1 MRALENSVFSI
12 GGRDIEVEMAAEA
25 GWILADYAST
35 ERTLGM
41 IGAQD

>member
-1 MRALENSVFSI
+1 MRALENSIFSI
-12 GGRDIEVEMAAEA
+12 GARDIEVEMAAEA
-25 GWILADYAST
+25 GWNLADHASS